1 MPKLPP
7 SAIFESYAKIAKDK
21 GLLKTAQAKESK
33 ELKEYKD
40 AVYPRVGSDTIS
52 TIEALYGVKPDRPKS
67 MDYEHNISENAHPN
81 SLVIAPAY
89 DRLNGLVENINER
102 QRILINIMQKP
113 VNGHLTQK
121 RYASALMNE
130 LVKAATDLDNHDIAP
145 LRELADTCITQLNK
159 QAILPAAAPFAFLGI
174 GLWGWAAISA
184 SVLGA
189 AYLFNHIN
197 DPDKGLVH
205 NLDNALEKLDALIGE
220 DWFHQTFYASLKP
233 EYISKLKK
241 FKADLQS
248 LKTAAEDFNKIEAN
262 LHQLKTLEEL
272 VATAKDSG
280 QETVHK
286 AEEFRHFLTN
296 IDPEIK
302 QMISELADTHVND
315 MQIKDETWL
324 SKITKS
330 IEPVLHG
337 GAGLFADRFASL
349 KQALEPLQKSID
361 DTFAEIDQIDN
372 MQQNRTQHIAS
383 QLQQAEQH
391 ARKIETPELGQSSSQ
406 PDKMEDFTAKL
417 HELLGK

>member
-1 MPKLPP
+1 MPQLPP
-7 SAIFESYAKIAKDK
+7 SAIFESYAKIAQDK
-21 GLLKTAQAKESK
+21 GLLKTAQTKESK

-40 AVYPRVGSDTIS
+40 AVYPRVGSDTLS

-67 MDYEHNISENAHPN
+67 MEYEHNISEVAHPK

-89 DRLNGLVENINER
+89 DRLNALVENVNER

-113 VNGHLTQK
+113 VNGNLTQK
-121 RYASALMNE
+121 RYASDLMNE
-130 LVKAATDLDNHDIAP
+130 LVKVATDLDNHDIAP
-145 LRELADTCITQLNK
+145 LRTLADTCIDQLNK
-159 QAILPAAAPFAFLGI
+159 QAIIQFLGI
-174 GLWGWAAISA
+174 GLWGWAAISSA
-184 SVLGA
+184 VLGA

-220 DWFHQTFYASLKP
+220 DWFHQTFYATLKP

-241 FKADLQS
+241 FKSDLQA
-248 LKTAAEDFNKIEAN
+248 LKNAAEDFNKIEDN

-272 VATAKDSG
+272 VATSKESG

-302 QMISELADTHVND
+302 QMISELSDTHVND

-324 SKITKS
+324 SKITKN
-330 IEPVLHG
+330 IEPLLHG
-337 GAGLFADRFASL
+337 GMGLFSDRFAAL

-361 DTFAEIDQIDN
+361 DTFAEINQIDN
-372 MQQNRTQHIAS
+372 MQQSRTQHIAS

-391 ARKIETPELGQSSSQ
+391 ARKIETPELGQSHN
-406 PDKMEDFTAKL
+406 PDAQMEDFTSKL

>member
-7 SAIFESYAKIAKDK
+7 SAIFESYAKIAQDK

-33 ELKEYKD
+33 ELKEYKN

-67 MDYEHNISENAHPN
+67 MEYEHNIIEDAHPN

-130 LVKAATDLDNHDIAP
+130 LVKVATDLDNRDIAP
-145 LRELADTCITQLNK
+145 LRELADTCIAQLNK
-159 QAILPAAAPFAFLGI
+159 KAVVPFAFLGI
-174 GLWGWAAISA
+174 GLWGWAAISSA
-184 SVLGA
+184 VLGA

-205 NLDNALEKLDALIGE
+205 NLDNALAKLDSLIGE
-220 DWFHQTFYASLKP
+220 DWFHQTFYATLKP

-248 LKTAAEDFNKIEAN
+248 LKSAAEDFNKIEAN
-262 LHQLKTLEEL
+262 LQQLKTLEEL
-272 VATAKDSG
+272 VATSKESG
-280 QETVHK
+280 QDTVHK

-330 IEPVLHG
+330 IEPILHG
-337 GAGLFADRFASL
+337 GAGLFSDRFDAL

-361 DTFAEIDQIDN
+361 DTFAEINQIDN
-372 MQQNRTQHIAS
+372 MQQTRTQHIAS

-391 ARKIETPELGQSSSQ
+391 ARKIETPELEQSSH
-406 PDKMEDFTAKL
+406 PDDKMEDFNAKL